1 MSTFDGLPA
10 HILLNHFVIVLT
22 PLVAILA
29 IICAL
34 WPAARRRLV
43 WLVLALA
50 VITVVLTPLTINAG
64 EWLGRYA
71 HSSPTLDSHMQ
82 LGETMIYFSAAL
94 LVAAVLLVTVHVR
107 QSRGQSVK
115 PVVEGLIVVLVV
127 AAATASM
134 VQIYRVG
141 RSGAQSVWSN
151 QCHCHM
157 MDAAGN
163 GCGCM
168 AVGSTSPRIGPH

>member
-1 MSTFDGLPA
+1 MSTFHGLPA
-10 HILLNHFVIVLT
+10 HILLNHFVIVLA

-29 IICAL
+29 IICSL

-50 VITVVLTPLTINAG
+50 VITAILTPLTTNAG
-64 EWLGRYA
+64 EWLQQQA
-71 HSSPTLDSHMQ
+71 HSSPALDTHMQ

-94 LVAAVLLVTVHVR
+94 LIAATLLAVLHVR
-107 QSRGQSVK
+107 QIRGQTVK

-127 AAATASM
+127 AAATAAM
-134 VQIYRVG
+134 LQIYRIG
-141 RSGAQSVWSN
+141 QSGAQAVWGN

-157 MDAAGN
+157 MHSPDHH
-163 GCGCM
+163 CGCT
-168 AVGSTSPRIGPH
+168 AAAIRRGGPTPR